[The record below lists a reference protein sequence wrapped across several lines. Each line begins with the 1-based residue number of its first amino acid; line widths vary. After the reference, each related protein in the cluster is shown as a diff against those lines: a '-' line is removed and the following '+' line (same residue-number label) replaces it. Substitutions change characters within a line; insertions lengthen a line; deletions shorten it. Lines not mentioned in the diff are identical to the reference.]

1 MAAASYDFEI
11 EQGATLVKSFVWK
24 TSDDVVIPLTS
35 YTARMQIRA
44 SVSSPDILLE
54 LSTANGLISISPSEG
69 KVTLTAGP
77 TVTSVITWRRGK
89 YDLELTS
96 PTGVV
101 TRLLYGDITVSQEVT
116 R

>member
-1 MAAASYDFEI
+1 MTAAAYDFVI
-11 EQGATLVKSFVWK
+11 EQGATLNKTFVWK
-24 TSDDVVIPLTS
+24 SSDGVVIPLTG

-44 SVSSPDILLE
+44 TVSSPDILLE
-54 LSTANGLISISPSEG
+54 LSTSNGLIVITPNAG
-69 KVTLTAGP
+69 QIALICGP

-101 TRLLYGDITVSQEVT
+101 TRLLYGEVEVSKEVT